1 MAMLTSARKAAIA
14 FGCGVLLMFPAFT
27 AVASDQLLEDFQY
40 YDLPTTVSQNVAHA
54 LMEENAAIVI
64 DVRSPEEY
72 AEGHIAGAYNFP
84 VETIAKHAADFQVV
98 KDTNT
103 PVLVYCRTGIRAAS
117 AVSALMDMDIK
128 HLMNMG
134 GVSSWEYGLT
144 TEVPTTPFADA
155 VKAVKPYKA
164 Q

>member
-1 MAMLTSARKAAIA
+1 MATFTTARKAVLT

-40 YDLPTTVSQNVAHA
+40 YELPTTVSQNVAHA

-64 DVRSPEEY
+64 DVRTPEEY

-84 VETIAKHAADFQVV
+84 VETIAKKAADFQVI
-98 KDTNT
+98 KDNNT
-103 PVLVYCRTGIRAAS
+103 PVLVYCRTGIRAATG
-117 AVSALMDMDIK
+117 VSVLMDMGIK
-128 HLMNMG
+128 HLMNLG